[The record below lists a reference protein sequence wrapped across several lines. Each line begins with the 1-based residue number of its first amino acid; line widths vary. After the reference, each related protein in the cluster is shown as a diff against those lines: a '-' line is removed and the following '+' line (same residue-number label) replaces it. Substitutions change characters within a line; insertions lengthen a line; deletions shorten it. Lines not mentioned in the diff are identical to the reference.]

1 MEEKAKDVW
10 QKVKGT
16 VGGLSKT
23 VKAIIIAGVV
33 VTLVVVAIVLAMGS
47 KTEYKELFTNL
58 TGEEMTKVCSYLN
71 EIEAVYEVK
80 GENTIM
86 VPEDQEAKLK
96 AGVIGGGYLD
106 PGSNYNLYLQ
116 NVSSLSTESDRAQ
129 LNLFQLQE
137 SLRATIRNF
146 VGVHDATVN
155 IALGEDRRF
164 VLSQE
169 NTIDASAS
177 IVVTMDDEAPISD
190 KVADAIRNTVSHAVK
205 GLNIEQVDIRDSLGN
220 TYDGTGGG
228 DVSEV
233 AAKRMEIEDQVNK
246 RLTKQ
251 VQNVLTPIYGTD
263 NVAVA
268 VNTTVSMSSEYSE
281 STRYSQ
287 PEWAVENADGEGII
301 GHKEWSGTI
310 SYGDEGVGGVV
321 GTQPN
326 ADLENYV
333 ENAPLTGNEQELQAS
348 GSKDYENDKTVTQSQ
363 RMAGY
368 IEDVTV
374 SVTINSNVPNQTSVD
389 ALVSHVANAV
399 GLTPNQTDKISVL
412 NAPFWEPEPSSEP
425 VNGDPIENIQKLLG
439 DVPLW
444 VYLAL
449 VAGLFLFMTLFTV
462 FVLLGRRRNRR
473 QAQQLEPVVDIGP
486 QGLLEPMEEEE
497 PQPEGADIMEVHTEK
512 SMELRRSVRE
522 LAESNPEIAA
532 QAIKELLRGDE
543 ESNA

>member
-23 VKAIIIAGVV
+23 VKAIIIGGIVV
-33 VTLVVVAIVLAMGS
+33 ALVVVAIVLATGS
-47 KTEYKELFTNL
+47 KTRYTELFVNL
-58 TGEEMTKVCSYLN
+58 TDDEMTKVCAYLN
-71 EIEAVYEVK
+71 ETEAIYEVK

-86 VPEDQEAKLK
+86 VPSDQEAKLK

-106 PGSNYNLYLQ
+106 SGSGYSLYLE
-116 NVSSLSTESDRAQ
+116 NISSLSTESDRAQ
-129 LNLFQLQE
+129 LNLYQLQDRLE
-137 SLRATIRNF
+137 ATIRHF
-146 VGVHDATVN
+146 EGVHEATVN
-155 IALGEDRRF
+155 IALGEDRRY
-164 VLSQE
+164 VLSQDS
-169 NTIDASAS
+169 TIEASAS
-177 IVVTMDDEAPISD
+177 ITVTMDDESPISD
-190 KVADAIRNTVSHAVK
+190 KLAEAIRNTVSHAVK

-220 TYDGTGGG
+220 TYDGTGSG

-251 VQNVLTPIYGTD
+251 VLNVLKPIYGEG

-281 STRYSQ
+281 STKYDQ
-287 PEWAVENADGEGII
+287 PDWAKENADGEGII

-310 SYGDEGVGGVV
+310 NYGDETVGGVV

-326 ADLENYV
+326 SDLSNYV
-333 ENAPLTGNEQELQAS
+333 ERGQLTGNEQELQAS

-374 SVTINSNVPNQTSVD
+374 SVTINSDVPNQTSND
-389 ALVSHVANAV
+389 ALVGHVANAV

-412 NAPFWEPEPSSEP
+412 TAPFWNPEPDSNQTNVP
-425 VNGDPIENIQKLLG
+425 AVINPLG

-449 VAGLFLFMTLFTV
+449 LAGLFLFMTLFAV

-473 QAQQLEPVVDIGP
+473 QIQQLEPVVEMGP
-486 QGLLEPMEEEE
+486 PVEFEPIEEESE
-497 PQPEGADIMEVHTEK
+497 PAGADIMEVHTEK

-522 LAESNPEIAA
+522 LAENNPEIAA

-543 ESNA
+543 DSNA

>member
-10 QKVKGT
+10 QKVKES

-23 VKAIIIAGVV
+23 VKGIIIAGIVIA
-33 VTLVVVAIVLAMGS
+33 LVVIAIVLATGS
-47 KTEYKELFTNL
+47 KTQYNELFTNL
-58 TGEEMTKVCSYLN
+58 TGEDMTKVCAYLT
-71 EIEAVYEVK
+71 ETGATFEVK
-80 GENTIM
+80 GDDTIM
-86 VPEDQEAKLK
+86 VPADQEAKLK

-106 PGSNYNLYLQ
+106 SGANYNLYLD
-116 NVSSLSTESDRAQ
+116 NISSLSTESDRAQ
-129 LNLFQLQE
+129 LNLYQLQDRLE
-137 SLRATIRNF
+137 ATIRNLAD
-146 VGVHDATVN
+146 VHDATVN

-177 IVVTMDDEAPISD
+177 VVVTMNDDAPINA
-190 KVADAIRNTVSHAVK
+190 KLAEAIKNIINHAVA
-205 GLNIEQVDIRDSLGN
+205 GLVIDNVDIRDSQGN
-220 TYDGTGGG
+220 TYDGTDGG
-228 DVSEV
+228 DVSDI
-233 AAKRMEIEDQVNK
+233 AAKRMEIEDSVNK

-251 VQNVLTPIYGTD
+251 VLGVLEPVYGTG

-268 VNTTVSMSSEYSE
+268 VNTTVGMSSEYSE
-281 STRYSQ
+281 STKYDQ
-287 PEWAVENADGEGII
+287 PDWAKENADGEGII
-301 GHKEWSGTI
+301 GKKEWSGYI
-310 SYGDEGVGGVV
+310 GYGDDNAGGVV

-326 ADLENYV
+326 SDFNNYMENPQL
-333 ENAPLTGNEQELQAS
+333 NGNEQELQGS
-348 GSKDYENDKTVTQSQ
+348 GSKTFENDKTVTQSQ

-389 ALVSHVANAV
+389 ALTEHVANAV

-412 NAPFWEPEPSSEP
+412 TAPFYTQEEPNEP
-425 VNGDPIENIQKLLG
+425 VNNDDILLNVFG

-449 VAGLFLFMTLFTV
+449 LAGLFLFMTLFAV
-462 FVLLGRRRNRR
+462 FMLLGRRRSRR
-473 QAQQLEPVVDIGP
+473 QIQQLEPVVDMGP
-486 QGLLEPMEEEE
+486 ALLEPIEEE
-497 PQPEGADIMEVHTEK
+497 PEPAGADIMDVHTEK

-522 LAESNPEIAA
+522 LAENNPEIAA
-532 QAIKELLRGDE
+532 QAIKALLRGDE